1 MSADDRGL
9 RLEQVRTAL
18 AEVESELLC
27 LRAQRDTAADRR
39 DALEADLRPLRAAR
53 HQPATC
59 VAGRASRVPRTS
71 ATTVA
76 SSSSL

>member
-1 MSADDRGL
+1 MDLDVDPDASEAVAL
-9 RLEQVRTAL
+9 TAEI
-18 AEVESELLC
+18 EV
-27 LRAQRDTAADRR
+27 AADRR
-39 DALEADLRPLRAAR
+39 DALEAALRPLRAAC

-59 VAGRASRVPRTS
+59 VAGRASRVRRTN